1 MTASPP
7 VQPNLQFARTLP
19 GDDIVNPVFS
29 DVTVSNEPT
38 TQSFDGERV
47 QFIGTY
53 SPKTLTGGDSSN
65 LYLSG
70 RKLPAKPVA
79 EIAFSLEN
87 IWQFH
92 LFLVPLQHDFK
103 Y

>member
-1 MTASPP
+1 MPASPP

-29 DVTVSNEPT
+29 DVTVSNAPMTQNFGDEET
-38 TQSFDGERV
+38 TGIVDMEHSADAGW
-47 QFIGTY
+47 Y
-53 SPKTLTGGDSSN
+53 D
-65 LYLSG
+65 LSG

-87 IWQFH
+87 IW
-92 LFLVPLQHDFK
+92 LI
-103 Y
+103 